1 VAASTAPAATTAAS
15 TVPLTLEQVG
25 QVVGLTK
32 ERVRQIQNKALEKI
46 RVALQSANPLAATE
60 LAVDIA
66 TREGRSPTK
75 FAQSDN

>member
-1 VAASTAPAATTAAS
+1 
-15 TVPLTLEQVG
+15 
-25 QVVGLTK
+25 LTK